1 MKRARDSGE
10 TLPGCTV
17 RQAAIARA
25 PSEED
30 LMDEAD
36 RLQLAQVGRRGLQVF
51 VGAAL
56 ALLAV
61 FLYLF
66 NFTAFF

>member
-1 MKRARDSGE
+1 
-10 TLPGCTV
+10 
-17 RQAAIARA
+17 
-25 PSEED
+25 
-30 LMDEAD
+30 MDEAD

-56 ALLAV
+56 ALFAV

>member
-17 RQAAIARA
+17 RQAAVARN
-25 PSEED
+25 PRDED
-30 LMDEAD
+30 MMDEAD
-36 RLQLAQVGRRGLQVF
+36 RLNLTQVGRRGLQVL
-51 VGAAL
+51 VGVAL
-56 ALLAV
+56 ALFAV